1 VLPHGPPQKMLATRG
16 PIIEMSNNILNLF
29 PELGKDLHGLYTT
42 GVLPSQKVQDL
53 IEAGAITITVP
64 LAVEQ
69 IQPASIDLRLGPVA
83 YRVQASFLPGKYCT
97 VEKKIRDLMMS
108 EIDLERATVFERGC
122 VYIVPLLEELV
133 LPKGISAKANP
144 RSTTGRLDIFTR
156 LLTDYGTEFERVPDG
171 YRGRLYAEVV
181 PRTFTILVQQGMRL
195 NQLRF
200 IRGNPPS
207 PDTQL
212 NQLNEAENLVYLDE
226 DSPAEAQIHKGLRV
240 SVNLQGSHHS
250 EVIGYKAKKN
260 SPAID
265 LQKTDYYDPMDFWEP
280 IYSPKTKSIILNTD
294 DFYILASKEKV
305 RIPPDFAAEMVA
317 YDPSI
322 GEFRIHYAGFFDP
335 GFGYGL
341 SDIKGT
347 HAVLEVRS
355 HEAPFLIEDGQIVGR
370 LIYERLLEP
379 SQKVYGTQIGSSYQ
393 CQGLSLSKQ
402 FKRLP

>member
-1 VLPHGPPQKMLATRG
+1 MN
-16 PIIEMSNNILNLF
+16 NNILDLF

-42 GVLPSQKVQDL
+42 GVLPSQKVTDL
-53 IEAGAITITVP
+53 IEAGAISSTAP
-64 LAVEQ
+64 LTDEQ

-83 YRVQASFLPGKYCT
+83 YRVQASFLPGKYAT
-97 VEKKIRDLMMS
+97 VEKKIREYLIS
-108 EIDLERATVFERGC
+108 EIDLERPTVFEKGC
-122 VYIVPLLEELV
+122 VYIVPLMEDLT

-156 LLTDYGTEFERVPDG
+156 LLTDYGIEFERVPEG
-171 YRGRLYAEVV
+171 YKGKLYAEMV
-181 PRTFTILVQQGMRL
+181 PRTFTILARQGMRL

-212 NQLNEAENLVYLDE
+212 NQLNENETLVYLDE

-240 SVNLQGSHHS
+240 SVNLQGKDRS
-250 EVIGYKAKKN
+250 EIIGYKAKKN
-260 SPAID
+260 ATVID
-265 LQKTDYYDPMDFWEP
+265 LQKVDYYDPNDFWDP
-280 IYSPKTKSIILNTD
+280 LYTPKTRSLILNPD

-355 HEAPFLIEDGQIVGR
+355 HEVPFVIEDGQTVGR

-379 SQKVYGTQIGSSYQ
+379 SQKVYGIQIGSSYQ